1 MTLAIADGGTGATTA
16 AGARANLGADVAANV
31 NFMPVGAGAAARTV
45 QQKLDERISSADFA
59 TLQGA
64 LTAAAGKVLTI
75 LPGTYGLSSTLTVP
89 AGTTIEAYGATLTWN
104 AQMTG
109 LSLGSGVRVFGGTYV
124 GPGGATYVSTGCG
137 IRCSGTPSGNPSTS
151 PTFVDGP
158 LIRDVTIRNWGA
170 YGVLLEYCR
179 KARVLHNLVEVV
191 GYAGIGGASVEDA
204 WIERNR
210 IDWVDGAGA
219 PDTYGIFC
227 DRGEG
232 TLIEYPQSKRI
243 RIAGNIVRNVPDWEG
258 IDTHG
263 GEDFEIVHN
272 HVEGCRFGIVVIGA
286 ERDNNVRQF
295 GAKRVRIAHNT
306 VIGSTAGAAITLGGA
321 NVLNTVNDYAEDC
334 QIVHNI
340 ITGGGRDGD
349 SDEGAIR
356 VYATKRLLVEGNQL
370 NKPRRIGIHVVFENL
385 DVTVQNNVI
394 VDCCDDVFASP
405 AHIRVTSNK
414 STGTIV
420 GNTNVFC
427 DAAAAANVSVVS
439 IEVAGALTGLDL
451 TIRDNK
457 RVNRQPSGDG
467 ALILNF
473 GTTAG
478 VHYHD
483 QKQGIAILNI
493 ANVSAVDATV
503 TFDEPFPGNFAPVV
517 QLSLNSDPFGGGS
530 MSRTPTI
537 GAFGIGAAGF
547 TARAR
552 GTNFEP
558 FGGDGT
564 YTVGWTATVST

>member
-16 AGARANLGADVAANV
+16 AGARANLGADVAANI
-31 NFMPVGAGAAARTV
+31 NFTPAGAGAAARTV
-45 QQKLDERISSADFA
+45 QQKLEERISSADFT

-75 LPGTYGLSSTLTVP
+75 LPGSYSLSSTLTVP

-104 AQMTG
+104 VQTTG

-124 GPGGATYVSTGCG
+124 GPGGATYADAGRA
-137 IRCSGTPSGNPSTS
+137 IQCSGTPSGNPSTQ

-158 LIRDVTIRNWGA
+158 LIRDVTIRNWGG

-179 KARVLHNLVEVV
+179 EARVLDNVIETV

-210 IDWVDGAGA
+210 IDDVAGTGA

-227 DRGEG
+227 DRREG
-232 TLIEYPQSKRI
+232 TLIQYPQSKRV
-243 RIAGNIVRNVPDWEG
+243 RIASNIVRNVRAWEG

-263 GEDFEIVHN
+263 GEDIEIVHN
-272 HVEGCRFGIVVIGA
+272 HVEGCRFGIVVVGA
-286 ERDNNVRQF
+286 EDSNNVRQF
-295 GAKRVRIAHNT
+295 GARRVKIAHNT
-306 VIGSTAGAAITLGGA
+306 VIGSTRGAAITLGGA
-321 NVLNTVNDYAEDC
+321 NVLNIVNDHAEDC

-340 ITGGGRDGD
+340 ITGGGSDGD
-349 SDEGAIR
+349 SDEGSIR

-385 DVTVQNNVI
+385 DVVVQNNVI
-394 VDCCDDVFASP
+394 VDCCDDIAASP
-405 AHIRVTSNK
+405 AHIRVTGNNSK
-414 STGTIV
+414 GAIV
-420 GNTNVFC
+420 GNTNIFR
-427 DAAAAANVSVVS
+427 DTAAATNVSVVS
-439 IEVAGALTGLDL
+439 IEVAGELTDLDL

-457 RVNRQPSGDG
+457 RVNRRPSGDG
-467 ALILNF
+467 TLIVNF
-473 GTTAG
+473 GTTSG

-483 QKQGIAILNI
+483 QKQGTATLIIT
-493 ANVSAVDATV
+493 NVSAVDAAV
-503 TFDEPFPGNFAPVV
+503 TFDEAFPGNFAPVV
-517 QLSLNSDPFGGGS
+517 QLSLNSDPFGGGT

-537 GAFGIGAAGF
+537 GAFGISASGF

-558 FGGDGT
+558 FGGNGT